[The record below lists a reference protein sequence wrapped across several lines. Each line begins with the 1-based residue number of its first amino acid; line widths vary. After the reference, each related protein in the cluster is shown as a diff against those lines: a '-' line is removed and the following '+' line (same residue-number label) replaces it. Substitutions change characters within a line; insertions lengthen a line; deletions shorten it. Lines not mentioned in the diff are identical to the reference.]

1 MQAPYRSPGAR
12 VNRRARDFAADSER
26 DRLQILIEQERAAR
40 RQAEILAETRLQ
52 DVYAKQQ
59 QIELLN
65 TIASTAN
72 QSDSIAHVLREA
84 LAAIGRFLDWPVGHA
99 YLTRHNNK
107 TGHNQLAPTGI
118 WHIAS
123 AEPVTAFRDS
133 TENTAFASGEGLPG
147 RVLDNGEPAW
157 IEDLGTDGN
166 FPRAPQA
173 AASGLRSGFAFPVM
187 VGQEVACVLEFF
199 ATEPT
204 TTDPDLLW
212 LMWQIGVQLGRVIER
227 NRHEERLLHNAS
239 HDQLTGLPNRRLF
252 HDRLAHAIARATR
265 EPFTLF
271 AVLFVDIDRFKVVND
286 SLGHPAGD
294 ELLVR
299 VGRRLLN
306 ALRQNDTVS
315 RPKGDDGNRPDDTLA
330 RLGGD
335 EFTILLEG
343 LHEPVDALRVAERLQ
358 AVLHEPFSLSGQDV
372 YVTVSIGIA
381 TRPYGQ
387 SCPIRANGEADDPAR
402 PAKPDDLMREADMAM
417 YRAKSLGKARCEFC
431 DPGMQ
436 TQALQSLALETDLRQ
451 AVERGDFIV
460 HFQPIMSLA
469 EDCITGFEALVRWE
483 RNGERVPPD
492 HFIPIAEDT
501 GQVHLIDMLVFYTAC
516 RQLMQWNTE
525 FPDTPLTIST
535 NLSARQLTRPE
546 LVDEVQ
552 TILEGTGVP
561 AAQVRLEITE
571 TATLGNLDE
580 LIETL
585 HRLKALGVSL
595 AMDDFGTGYSSLS
608 YLHRL
613 PLDILKIDRSFVA
626 GLDRDEYSQRLVQT
640 VIHMARNL
648 GLEAV
653 AEGVESHT
661 HAATLRA
668 LGCTLAQGFYYS
680 PPVDAAGAGALL
692 ENPRQK
698 RH

>member
-1 MQAPYRSPGAR
+1 MEREREAR
-12 VNRRARDFAADSER
+12 RRAEALAE
-26 DRLQILIEQERAAR
+26 DRLQDI
-40 RQAEILAETRLQ
+40 
-52 DVYAKQQ
+52 YAKQQ

-72 QSDSIAHVLREA
+72 QSDSIAHVLRAA
-84 LAAIGRFLDWPVGHA
+84 LTAIGGYLDWPVGHA
-99 YLTRHNNK
+99 YLARQNEHSGASELT
-107 TGHNQLAPTGI
+107 PTGI
-118 WHIAS
+118 WHLAS
-123 AEPVTAFRDS
+123 TQPFTAFREC
-133 TENTAFASGEGLPG
+133 TEDMSFAIGQGLPG

-157 IEDLGTDGN
+157 IEDLANDDN

-173 AASGLRSGFAFPVM
+173 TSSGLRSGFAFPVM
-187 VGQEVACVLEFF
+187 VGSEVACVLEFF
-199 ATEPT
+199 ATKPT
-204 TTDPDLLW
+204 ETDPDLLW

-227 NRHEERLLHNAS
+227 NRHEEHLLHNAS

-252 HDRLAHAIARATR
+252 HDRLTHAIARAAR
-265 EPFTLF
+265 DPFNLF

-299 VGRRLLN
+299 VGQRLLS
-306 ALRQNDTVS
+306 ALRSNDTVS
-315 RPKGDDGNRPDDTLA
+315 RPQGESTPRPDDTLA

-343 LHEPVDALRVAERLQ
+343 LNEPADALRVAERLQ
-358 AVLHEPFSLSGQDV
+358 SVLHEPFSIAGQDV

-381 TRPYGQ
+381 TRPYGRT
-387 SCPIRANGEADDPAR
+387 CPQQGAQASDAPQPPGRTT
-402 PAKPDDLMREADMAM
+402 PDDLMREADMAM

-436 TQALQSLALETDLRQ
+436 TQALQSLALETDLRH
-451 AVERGDFIV
+451 AVERGEFIV
-460 HFQPIMSLA
+460 HYQPIMSLSQ
-469 EDCITGFEALVRWE
+469 DGITGFEALVRWPRE
-483 RNGERVPPD
+483 GGLVAPD
-492 HFIPIAEDT
+492 AFIGIAEDA
-501 GQVHLIDMLVFYTAC
+501 GLIHRIDLQVLRTAC
-516 RQLMQWNTE
+516 RQLAQWHADY
-525 FPDTPLTIST
+525 PDAMLTIST
-535 NLSARQLTRPE
+535 NLSPRQLTRPE
-546 LVDEVQ
+546 LVGEVRG
-552 TILEGTGVP
+552 ILDATGAP
-561 AAQVRLEITE
+561 PTQVRLEITE

-585 HRLKALGVSL
+585 RRLKALGIQL

-653 AEGVESHT
+653 AEGVESRT

-668 LGCTLAQGFYYS
+668 LGCTRAQGYHYS
-680 PPVDAAGAGALL
+680 PPVAAEQATELL
-692 ENPRQK
+692 RTAFTAA
-698 RH
+698 

>member
-1 MQAPYRSPGAR
+1 M
-12 VNRRARDFAADSER
+12 NRRAEDRADGELL
-26 DRLQILIEQERAAR
+26 RLQALAEQEREAR
-40 RQAEILAETRLQ
+40 RHAETLAESRLQ

-72 QSDSIAHVLREA
+72 QSDSIAHVLRTA
-84 LAAIGRFLDWPVGHA
+84 LSAIGRFLDWPVGHA
-99 YLTRHNNK
+99 YLARHDAYSGTSELN
-107 TGHNQLAPTGI
+107 PTGI
-118 WHIAS
+118 WHLAS
-123 AEPVTAFRDS
+123 AKPFTAFRES
-133 TENTAFASGEGLPG
+133 TEDRVFQVGEGLPG
-147 RVLDNGEPAW
+147 RVLANGEPAW
-157 IEDLGTDGN
+157 IEDLNTDGN
-166 FPRAPQA
+166 FPRSPQA
-173 AASGLRSGFAFPVM
+173 AASDLCSGFAFPVM
-187 VGQEVACVLEFF
+187 VGDEVACVLEFF
-199 ATEPT
+199 ATEHQP
-204 TTDPDLLW
+204 TDPDLLW

-265 EPFTLF
+265 ESFNLF
-271 AVLFVDIDRFKVVND
+271 AVLFVDIDRFKTVND

-299 VGRRLLN
+299 VGQRLLS

-315 RPKGDDGNRPDDTLA
+315 RPQGAAANRPDDTLA

-358 AVLHEPFSLSGQDV
+358 AVLHEPFSIAGQDV

-387 SCPIRANGEADDPAR
+387 ACPVQQEFSGHSPGQSESRAT
-402 PAKPDDLMREADMAM
+402 PDDLMREADMAM

-436 TQALQSLALETDLRQ
+436 TRARLSLALETDLRQ
-451 AVERGDFIV
+451 AVERGDFEV
-460 HFQPIMSLA
+460 HFQPIMSLS
-469 EDCITGFEALVRWE
+469 DNCIAGFEGLVRWI
-483 RNGERVPPD
+483 RNGELVPPD
-492 HFIPIAEDT
+492 DFIPIAEDT
-501 GQVHLIDMLVFYTAC
+501 GQIHLIDMLVLYTAC
-516 RQLMQWNTE
+516 RQLVQWNTDY
-525 FPDTPLTIST
+525 PDKPLTIST
-535 NLSARQLTRPE
+535 NLSARQLTRPD

-561 AAQVRLEITE
+561 PAQVRLEITE

-585 HRLKALGVSL
+585 QRLKGLGISL
-595 AMDDFGTGYSSLS
+595 ALDDFGTGYSSLS

-613 PLDILKIDRSFVA
+613 PLDILKIDRSFVS
-626 GLDRDEYSQRLVQT
+626 GLDHDEYSQRLVQT
-640 VIHMARNL
+640 VIHMAHNL

-653 AEGVESHT
+653 AEGVESNT

-668 LGCTLAQGFYYS
+668 LGCTRAQGYHYS
-680 PPVDAAGAGALL
+680 PPVDAARATALL
-692 ENPRQK
+692 ANSFS
-698 RH
+698 

>member
-1 MQAPYRSPGAR
+1 MR
-12 VNRRARDFAADSER
+12 VNRRARDFATDSER
-26 DRLQILIEQERAAR
+26 DRLQTLVEQERAAR
-40 RQAEILAETRLQ
+40 RRAETLAETRLQ

-72 QSDSIAHVLREA
+72 QSDSIAHVLRAA
-84 LAAIGRFLDWPVGHA
+84 LAAIGRYLDWPVGHA
-99 YLTRHNNK
+99 YLARPNQHS
-107 TGHNQLAPTGI
+107 GHNQLDPTGI
-118 WHIAS
+118 WHLAS
-123 AEPVTAFRDS
+123 AEPFTAFRDS
-133 TENTAFASGEGLPG
+133 TENTSFGPGEGLPG
-147 RVLDNGEPAW
+147 RVLDHGEPAW
-157 IEDLGTDGN
+157 IEDLAADDN

-173 AASGLRSGFAFPVM
+173 TASGLHSGFAFPVM
-187 VGQEVACVLEFF
+187 VGHEVACVLEFF

-265 EPFTLF
+265 EPFNLF

-299 VGRRLLN
+299 VGQRLLT

-315 RPKGDDGNRPDDTLA
+315 RPKGDETNRPDDTLA

-358 AVLHEPFSLSGQDV
+358 AVLHEPFSLAGQDV

-387 SCPIRANGEADDPAR
+387 SCPVQGPGEPDDPAR
-402 PAKPDDLMREADMAM
+402 PATPDDLMREADMAM

-436 TQALQSLALETDLRQ
+436 TQALQSLALETDLRL
-451 AVERGDFIV
+451 AVERGDFRV
-460 HFQPIMSLA
+460 HFQPIMSLG
-469 EDCITGFEALVRWE
+469 EERITGFEALVRWE
-483 RNGERVPPD
+483 RNGELVPPD

-501 GQVHLIDMLVFYTAC
+501 GQVHLIDMQVLYTAC
-516 RQLMQWNTE
+516 RQLVEWNA
-525 FPDTPLTIST
+525 DGARTPLTIST

-546 LVDEVQ
+546 LVGDVQ
-552 TILEGTGVP
+552 TILEGTGAP

-585 HRLKALGVSL
+585 LRLKALGISL

-668 LGCTLAQGFYYS
+668 LGCSLAQGYYYS
-680 PPVDAAGAGALL
+680 PPVDATQATALL
-692 ENPRQK
+692 GGKLPARPA
-698 RH
+698 H

>member
-1 MQAPYRSPGAR
+1 MR
-12 VNRRARDFAADSER
+12 VNRRANDFAPVSEQA
-26 DRLQILIEQERAAR
+26 RLQVLVEQERQAR
-40 RQAEILAETRLQ
+40 RRAETLAETRLQ
-52 DVYAKQQ
+52 DIYAKQK

-72 QSDSIAHVLREA
+72 QSDSIAHVLRAA
-84 LAAIGRFLDWPVGHA
+84 LAAIGQYLDWPVGHA
-99 YLTRHNNK
+99 YLARHDDNA
-107 TGHNQLAPTGI
+107 GHSQLNPTGI
-118 WHIAS
+118 WHLAS
-123 AEPVTAFRDS
+123 AEPFTAFREI
-133 TENTAFASGEGLPG
+133 TENLAFASGEGLPG
-147 RVLDNGEPAW
+147 RVLANGEPAW
-157 IEDLGTDGN
+157 IENLDADGN

-173 AASGLRSGFAFPVM
+173 TASGLRSGFAFPVM

-204 TTDPDLLW
+204 TTDPELLW

-227 NRHEERLLHNAS
+227 NRHEEHLLHNAS

-265 EPFTLF
+265 EPFNLF

-294 ELLVR
+294 KLLVQ
-299 VGRRLLN
+299 VGQRLLS
-306 ALRQNDTVS
+306 ALRRNDTVS
-315 RPKGDDGNRPDDTLA
+315 RPKRDEANRPDDTLA

-358 AVLHEPFSLSGQDV
+358 AVLHEPFTIAGQDI

-387 SCPIRANGEADDPAR
+387 SCPVRETNAPDDPAR
-402 PAKPDDLMREADMAM
+402 PATPDDLMREADMAM

-436 TQALQSLALETDLRQ
+436 TRALQSLALETDLRH

-460 HFQPIMSLA
+460 HFQPIVSLG
-469 EDCITGFEALVRWE
+469 EDCITGFEGLVRWQ
-483 RNGERVPPD
+483 RNGELVAPD
-492 HFIPIAEDT
+492 DFISIAEDT
-501 GQVHLIDMLVFYTAC
+501 GQIHLIDMQVLYTAC
-516 RQLMQWNTE
+516 CQLVQWGIDHPE
-525 FPDTPLTIST
+525 MPLTIST
-535 NLSARQLTRPE
+535 NLSARQLTRPD

-552 TILEGTGVP
+552 TILAGTGVP
-561 AAQVRLEITE
+561 ASQVRLEITE
-571 TATLGNLDE
+571 TATLGNLNE

-585 HRLKALGVSL
+585 HRLKALGISL

-613 PLDILKIDRSFVA
+613 PLDILKIDRSFVS
-626 GLDRDEYSQRLVQT
+626 GLDHDEYSQRLVQT

-668 LGCTLAQGFYYS
+668 LGCTLAQGYYYS
-680 PPVDAAGAGALL
+680 PPVDAASATALL
-692 ENPRQK
+692 SGDALVGCR
-698 RH
+698 